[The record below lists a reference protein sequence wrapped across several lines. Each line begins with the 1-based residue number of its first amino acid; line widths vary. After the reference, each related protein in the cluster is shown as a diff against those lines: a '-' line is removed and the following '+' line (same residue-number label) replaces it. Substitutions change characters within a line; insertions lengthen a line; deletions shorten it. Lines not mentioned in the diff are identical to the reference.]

1 MNPFAA
7 AQQQQQ
13 QQAAAAAANPELFAR
28 LFSAG
33 LLNGA
38 GYLGGLG
45 PLGLETLQQQ
55 QPSSEVIGNSNNSN
69 SSSRQKGSHISQLDS
84 PQPRD
89 HHHHH
94 HHRDH
99 HSSSSNSIHQMDSR
113 SKLDSMLSALKVEHP
128 SSPSH
133 NGSLNGVS
141 SVLSTNGSD
150 LNGGGGNGGPEDLA
164 ASPLQRMQSITNSL
178 LSQSSL
184 PSLPTTSN
192 RPAKAV
198 LPPITQQQFD
208 QYNNLN
214 TEDIVKRVKEQLSQY
229 SISQRLF
236 GESVLGLSQGSVS
249 DLLARPK
256 PWHMLTQ
263 KGREPFIRMKM
274 FLEDEN
280 AIHKLVASQYKIAP
294 EKLMR
299 TGSFVAGNA
308 GNLPNLPGLTGVV
321 SSQLGSSTPPSSLP
335 LNATPPK
342 ISVSHSHHNAHH
354 LQHSYKSSAP
364 SLPTEPIIS
373 IKYEQS
379 LSPSSS
385 HTDSGARSNTSTPDP
400 TGLPTLPSSASSP
413 LGSAS
418 RSSTQRG
425 SSALTVAPQYA
436 AALSNTLLR
445 QQQQTVLTPTS
456 AASAAS
462 YIQPSVYELA
472 ALTSDLDTQIIT
484 TRIKETLMAHNI
496 GQKVSVLFYFTIFTS
511 TNFLHYYLQPC
522 LDLRR
527 SGPRPVS
534 GFRQ

>member
-7 AQQQQQ
+7 AQQQQ

-55 QPSSEVIGNSNNSN
+55 PSSEGISN
-69 SSSRQKGSHISQLDS
+69 SRQKGSHSSQLDS

-94 HHRDH
+94 HRDH
-99 HSSSSNSIHQMDSR
+99 HNSSSNSIHQMDSR

-150 LNGGGGNGGPEDLA
+150 LNGGNGGPEDLA

-178 LSQSSL
+178 LSQSSM

-321 SSQLGSSTPPSSLP
+321 GSQLGSSTPPSSLP

-342 ISVSHSHHNAHH
+342 INVSHSHHNAHH
-354 LQHSYKSSAP
+354 HQHNYKGGAP

-385 HTDSGARSNTSTPDP
+385 HTDSGARSNSSTPDP
-400 TGLPTLPSSASSP
+400 SALPTLPSSASSP

-418 RSSTQRG
+418 RTSVQRG
-425 SSALTVAPQYA
+425 SSASVTVAPQYA
-436 AALSNTLLR
+436 ASLSNTLLR
-445 QQQQTVLTPTS
+445 QQQQQQTVLTPTS
-456 AASAAS
+456 ASAAAS

-496 GQKVSVLFYFTIFTS
+496 GQKVRFICFTTFCK
-511 TNFLHYYLQPC
+511 F
-522 LDLRR
+522 
-527 SGPRPVS
+527 
-534 GFRQ
+534 